1 MQIKGFISNLIF
13 FKKSTYFSAIITGI
27 FIRFLSVLAFM
38 PIREADALKTKNRQ
52 DLIELA
58 RETADRI
65 IKEYLKNG

>member
-1 MQIKGFISNLIF
+1 
-13 FKKSTYFSAIITGI
+13 
-27 FIRFLSVLAFM
+27 M

-58 RETADRI
+58 WETADRI